1 MLRLNIRQTFTQ
13 IGIRTQ
19 PSTLSTRYIKPEAHT
34 EYVAPRSNKGTTQ
47 PKLDINSYPSRHS
60 YGHSTNDDLTRA
72 AGQRGLQDLQTAI
85 KKHNHDGLAMAN
97 SGAKKG
103 HDEIAAQ
110 AKQHLAQFAAKR
122 RYLEARF
129 IPNPEIHYTPSQVVG
144 TPDEGKY
151 DWTVQTQAKADVQYN
166 PGKAETYIAQQ
177 GGVRQWTTE
186 GKYDIYA

>member
-1 MLRLNIRQTFTQ
+1 
-13 IGIRTQ
+13 
-19 PSTLSTRYIKPEAHT
+19 
-34 EYVAPRSNKGTTQ
+34 
-47 PKLDINSYPSRHS
+47 
-60 YGHSTNDDLTRA
+60 
-72 AGQRGLQDLQTAI
+72 LQAAI
-85 KKHNHDGLAMAN
+85 KKHNHDGIAMAN

-103 HDEIAAQ
+103 NDEIVNQ

-151 DWTVQTQAKADVQYN
+151 DWTVQTQFKADVQYN

>member
-60 YGHSTNDDLTRA
+60 YGHSTCDDLTRA
-72 AGQRGLQDLQTAI
+72 AGQRGFQDLAAAI
-85 KKHNHDGLAMAN
+85 KRHNHEGIAMAN
-97 SGAKKG
+97 NGAKKG
-103 HDEIAAQ
+103 HDEVATQ
-110 AKQHLAQFAAKR
+110 AKQHLSQEIHKQRIIVAQR
-122 RYLEARF
+122 
-129 IPNPEIHYTPSQVVG
+129 IPNPEIHYTPGQLVG
-144 TPDEGKY
+144 TPDPGKY
-151 DWTVQTQAKADVQYN
+151 DWTVDTDYKADVNYT